1 MVTLLKEIQ
10 SKYSSFSDKEKGL
23 ADYLLS
29 SPSEASKRN
38 IKEIA
43 EKTNIS
49 VATITRFC
57 RKVSCQNFVELKM
70 KLARE
75 THREETEDMDSKIR
89 NQYMDVIRD
98 IQSLNNRES
107 ITNALKLITNAKRIF
122 IYGLGSSGLAAQE
135 LNYRLSRMGFA
146 SEAVT
151 DPHLMIIRS
160 TLLKKGDLLL
170 AFSRSGQT
178 RELITSVNEAKKK
191 DVKLISLTAY
201 DQTNLTKLSD
211 EVLWTIHPVRNA
223 YLSTGLDLS
232 ALFLIDLISMHFLEE
247 PDRKKI
253 YQETISAVS
262 SETQNKQGDGSGVS
276 W

>member
-29 SPSEASKRN
+29 SPSEASTCT

-43 EKTNIS
+43 EKTNVS

-57 RKVSCQNFVELKM
+57 RKVTCKNFVELKM
-70 KLARE
+70 NLARE
-75 THREETEDMDSKIR
+75 THHEETEEMNSKIKS
-89 NQYMDVIRD
+89 QYMDVIRD
-98 IQSLNNRES
+98 IQGLNNRKS
-107 ITNALKLITNAKRIF
+107 IMKALKLITNAKRIF

-170 AFSRSGQT
+170 AISRSGQT
-178 RELITSVNEAKKK
+178 RELITSVTEAKKK
-191 DVKLISLTAY
+191 EAKLISLTAY
-201 DQTNLTKLSD
+201 DHTYLTELSD
-211 EVLWTIHPVRNA
+211 EVLWTVHPVRNA
-223 YLSTGLDLS
+223 YLTTGLDLS
-232 ALFLIDLISMHFLEE
+232 ALYLIDLISMHFLE
-247 PDRKKI
+247 DSNRKKI

-262 SETQNKQGDGSGVS
+262 SQTHINI
-276 W
+276 

>member
-1 MVTLLKEIQ
+1 MSTLLKEIQ
-10 SKYSSFSDKEKGL
+10 SMYSSFSDKEKGL

-29 SPSEASKRN
+29 SPTEASQSN
-38 IKEIA
+38 IKDIA
-43 EKTNIS
+43 DRTNVS

-57 RKVSCQNFVELKM
+57 RKVSCQNFVELKV

-75 THREETEDMDSKIR
+75 THHEEKEDVDSQIR
-89 NQYMDVIRD
+89 RQYVDVFRD
-98 IQSLNNRES
+98 IQGLNNRES
-107 ITNALKLITNAKRIF
+107 ITNALQLITGAKRIF

-146 SEAVT
+146 SEAVS

-178 RELITSVNEAKKK
+178 KELITSVTKAKSKG
-191 DVKLISLTAY
+191 VKLVSLTAY
-201 DQTNLTKLSD
+201 GNTRLTKLSD

-232 ALFLIDLISMHFLEE
+232 ALYLIDLISMHFLND
-247 PDRKKI
+247 PKRKKI

-262 SETQNKQGDGSGVS
+262 SEAHINT
-276 W
+276 

>member
-29 SPSEASKRN
+29 SPAEASKQN

-43 EKTNIS
+43 EKTNVS

-57 RKVSCQNFVELKM
+57 RKVSCENFVELKM
-70 KLARE
+70 NLARE
-75 THREETEDMDSKIR
+75 THHEETEDMNSTIR

-98 IQSLNNRES
+98 IQGLNSRKS
-107 ITNALKLITNAKRIF
+107 IKKALQLITKSKRIF

-160 TLLKKGDLLL
+160 TLLKKDDLLV
-170 AFSRSGQT
+170 AFSRTGQS
-178 RELITSVNEAKKK
+178 RALIRSVNEAKKK
-191 DVKLISLTAY
+191 DVKLIALTAY
-201 DQTNLTKLSD
+201 DQTQLTNLSD
-211 EVLWTIHPVRNA
+211 EVLWTIHPGRHA

-232 ALFLIDLISMHFLEE
+232 ALFLIDLISMHFLED

-253 YQETISAVS
+253 YEETISAIS
-262 SETQNKQGDGSGVS
+262 SEIHINN
-276 W
+276 

>member
-29 SPSEASKRN
+29 SSSEASTCT

-43 EKTNIS
+43 EKTNVS

-57 RKVSCQNFVELKM
+57 RKVSCKNFVELKM
-70 KLARE
+70 NLARE
-75 THREETEDMDSKIR
+75 TRHEDTEDMDSKIR
-89 NQYMDVIRD
+89 GQYMDVIRD
-98 IQSLNNRES
+98 IQGLNSRKS
-107 ITNALKLITNAKRIF
+107 IMKALKLVTNAKRIF

-170 AFSRSGQT
+170 AISRSGQT
-178 RELITSVNEAKKK
+178 RELISSVNEAKKK

-201 DQTNLTKLSD
+201 DHTYLTQLSD
-211 EVLWTIHPVRNA
+211 EVLWTVHPVRNA

-232 ALFLIDLISMHFLEE
+232 ALYLIDLISMHFLDD
-247 PDRKKI
+247 PTRKKI

-262 SETQNKQGDGSGVS
+262 SQIHINS
-276 W
+276 